1 MIGSKAYKYTEAII
15 FIASILAKRYWLFFC
30 HLYAIVCY
38 DNDVFVL
45 YKSYATVPQVS
56 ASSHKRPRKL
66 WWLIGLILFA
76 LFAVLQ
82 MPAAWLLEKYA
93 PESPYVQHVSGNLWQ
108 GSAIWQIPLSSTP
121 LTGAAEWSW
130 QPWYLLL
137 GKLGAEVSINSEQT
151 RLNGQVKVGLSSW
164 EVNDMS
170 GKIAPETLG
179 SVVDW
184 QLPNTPIQVN
194 NVSLKRQSD
203 SSAADKDLGK
213 NPSGFS
219 QADGQLTW
227 VGGEVGY
234 PSGGKVFYITIPAM
248 RAELSAEQK
257 NNKKLLHIN
266 LVNNQ
271 DKRLGDLY
279 IDGDNMLDVSLTQ
292 RLLENMPEYKGQ
304 APQDTPV
311 VSVRQP
317 LMNGLGA
324 R

>member
-1 MIGSKAYKYTEAII
+1 MP
-15 FIASILAKRYWLFFC
+15 
-30 HLYAIVCY
+30 H
-38 DNDVFVL
+38 
-45 YKSYATVPQVS
+45 VS
-56 ASSHKRPRKL
+56 TSSHKRPRKL
-66 WWLIGLILFA
+66 WWLLGFIFFA

-93 PESPYVQHVSGNLWQ
+93 PDTPYVQHVSGNLWQ
-108 GSAIWQIPLSSTP
+108 GSAIWQFPVSATP

-130 QPWYLLL
+130 QPWHLLL
-137 GKLGAEVSINSEQT
+137 GKLGAEVDISSEQT
-151 RLNGQVKVGLSSW
+151 RLNGQVKVGTSSW
-164 EVNDMS
+164 QIQNMS
-170 GKIAPETLG
+170 GKIAPETL
-179 SVVDW
+179 SNVVDW

-194 NVSLKRQSD
+194 NVSLKRQSAKNSEA
-203 SSAADKDLGK
+203 SSSDRNAA
-213 NPSGFS
+213 GFREAS
-219 QADGQLTW
+219 GQLTW

-234 PSGGKVFYITIPAM
+234 PSGGKVFYLTMPAL

-257 NNKKLLHIN
+257 NNKNLLHVN
-266 LVNNQ
+266 LINNQ

-317 LMNGLGA
+317 LLSGLGA

>member
-1 MIGSKAYKYTEAII
+1 M
-15 FIASILAKRYWLFFC
+15 
-30 HLYAIVCY
+30 
-38 DNDVFVL
+38 
-45 YKSYATVPQVS
+45 PQVS
-56 ASSHKRPRKL
+56 TSSHKRPRKL
-66 WWLIGLILFA
+66 WWLFGLILFA

-93 PESPYVQHVSGNLWQ
+93 PDTPYVQHVSGNLWQ
-108 GSAIWQIPLSSTP
+108 GSAIWQLPVSATP

-130 QPWYLLL
+130 QPWHLLF
-137 GKLGAEVSINSEQT
+137 GKLGAEVDISSEQT
-151 RLNGQVKVGLSSW
+151 RLNGQVKVGSSSW
-164 EVNDMS
+164 QVQNMS
-170 GKIAPETLG
+170 GKIAPETLD

-184 QLPNTPIQVN
+184 QLPNAPIQVN
-194 NVSLKRQSD
+194 NVSLKRQSAANAAAST
-203 SSAADKDLGK
+203 SSENSGK
-213 NPSGFS
+213 NVAGFS
-219 QADGQLTW
+219 EASGQLTW

-234 PSGGKVFYITIPAM
+234 PSGGKVFYITMPAL

-257 NNKKLLHIN
+257 NNKNLLHIN

-317 LMNGLGA
+317 LLDGLGA

>member
-1 MIGSKAYKYTEAII
+1 MP
-15 FIASILAKRYWLFFC
+15 
-30 HLYAIVCY
+30 H
-38 DNDVFVL
+38 
-45 YKSYATVPQVS
+45 VS
-56 ASSHKRPRKL
+56 TSSHKRPRKL
-66 WWLIGLILFA
+66 WWLLGFIFFA

-93 PESPYVQHVSGNLWQ
+93 PDTPYVQHVSGNLWQ
-108 GSAIWQIPLSSTP
+108 GSAIWQFPVSATP

-130 QPWYLLL
+130 QPWHLLL
-137 GKLGAEVSINSEQT
+137 GKLGAEVDISSEQT
-151 RLNGQVKVGLSSW
+151 RLNGQVKVGSSSW
-164 EVNDMS
+164 QIQNMS
-170 GKIAPETLG
+170 GKIAPETLA

-194 NVSLKRQSD
+194 NVSLKRQSAKNSE
-203 SSAADKDLGK
+203 SSSSDRNAA
-213 NPSGFS
+213 GFREAS
-219 QADGQLTW
+219 GQLTW

-234 PSGGKVFYITIPAM
+234 PSGGKVFYITMPAL

-257 NNKKLLHIN
+257 NNKNLLHVN
-266 LVNNQ
+266 LINNQ

-317 LMNGLGA
+317 LLNGLGV

>member
-1 MIGSKAYKYTEAII
+1 M
-15 FIASILAKRYWLFFC
+15 
-30 HLYAIVCY
+30 
-38 DNDVFVL
+38 
-45 YKSYATVPQVS
+45 PQVS
-56 ASSHKRPRKL
+56 ASSYKRPRKL
-66 WWLIGLILFA
+66 WWLVGFVLFA

-93 PESPYVQHVSGNLWQ
+93 PDTPYVQHVSGNLWQ
-108 GSAIWQIPLSSTP
+108 GSAIWQLPVSAAP
-121 LTGAAEWSW
+121 LTGAAEWTW
-130 QPWYLLL
+130 QPWHLLL
-137 GKLGAEVSINSEQT
+137 GKLGAKVDISSEQT
-151 RLNGQVKVGLSSW
+151 RLNGQVKVGASSW
-164 EVNDMS
+164 QVQNMS
-170 GKIAPETLG
+170 GKIAPETLA

-194 NVSLKRQSD
+194 NVSLKRQS
-203 SSAADKDLGK
+203 AK
-213 NPSGFS
+213 NTEASNSGRNAVGFS
-219 QADGQLTW
+219 EASGQLTW

-234 PSGGKVFYITIPAM
+234 PSGGKVFYITMPAL

-257 NNKKLLHIN
+257 NNKNLLHVS

-271 DKRLGDLY
+271 EKRLGDLY

-317 LMNGLGA
+317 LLAGLGT

>member
-1 MIGSKAYKYTEAII
+1 M
-15 FIASILAKRYWLFFC
+15 
-30 HLYAIVCY
+30 
-38 DNDVFVL
+38 
-45 YKSYATVPQVS
+45 PQVS
-56 ASSHKRPRKL
+56 TSSHKRPRKL
-66 WWLIGLILFA
+66 WWLFGFILFA

-93 PESPYVQHVSGNLWQ
+93 PDTPYVQHVSGNLWQ
-108 GSAIWQIPLSSTP
+108 GSAIWQLPVSATP

-130 QPWYLLL
+130 QPWHLLL
-137 GKLGAEVSINSEQT
+137 GKLGVEVDISSEQT
-151 RLNGQVKVGLSSW
+151 RLNGQVKVSSSSW
-164 EVNDMS
+164 QVQNIS
-170 GKIAPETLG
+170 GKIAPETLA

-184 QLPNTPIQVN
+184 QLPNAPIQVN
-194 NVSLKRQSD
+194 NVSLKRQSATNGAAST
-203 SSAADKDLGK
+203 SSENSGK
-213 NPSGFS
+213 NVAGFS
-219 QADGQLTW
+219 EASGQMTW

-234 PSGGKVFYITIPAM
+234 PSGGKVFYITMPAL

-257 NNKKLLHIN
+257 NNKNLLHIN
-266 LVNNQ
+266 LINNQ

-317 LMNGLGA
+317 LLDGLGA

>member
-1 MIGSKAYKYTEAII
+1 M
-15 FIASILAKRYWLFFC
+15 
-30 HLYAIVCY
+30 
-38 DNDVFVL
+38 
-45 YKSYATVPQVS
+45 PQVS
-56 ASSHKRPRKL
+56 TSSHKRPRKL
-66 WWLIGLILFA
+66 WWLFGFVLFA

-93 PESPYVQHVSGNLWQ
+93 PDTPYVQHVSGNLWQ
-108 GSAIWQIPLSSTP
+108 GSAIWQLPVSATP

-130 QPWYLLL
+130 QPWHLLL
-137 GKLGAEVSINSEQT
+137 GKLGAEVDISSEQT
-151 RLNGQVKVGLSSW
+151 RLKGQVKVGSSSW
-164 EVNDMS
+164 QVQNMS
-170 GKIAPETLG
+170 GKIAPETLA

-184 QLPNTPIQVN
+184 QLPNAPIQVN
-194 NVSLKRQSD
+194 NVSLKRQSAANGAAST
-203 SSAADKDLGK
+203 SSENSGK
-213 NPSGFS
+213 NAAGFS
-219 QADGQLTW
+219 EASGQLTW

-234 PSGGKVFYITIPAM
+234 PSGGKVFYITMPAL

-257 NNKKLLHIN
+257 NNKNLLHIN

-317 LMNGLGA
+317 LLDGLGA

>member
-1 MIGSKAYKYTEAII
+1 MA
-15 FIASILAKRYWLFFC
+15 
-30 HLYAIVCY
+30 
-38 DNDVFVL
+38 
-45 YKSYATVPQVS
+45 QVS
-56 ASSHKRPRKL
+56 ELSHKRPRKL
-66 WWLIGLILFA
+66 WWLIGFVLFA

-82 MPAAWLLEKYA
+82 MPAAWLLQKYA
-93 PESPYVQHVSGNLWQ
+93 PNTPYVQHVSGNVWQ

-121 LTGAAEWSW
+121 LTGMAEWSW
-130 QPWYLLL
+130 QPWQLLTA
-137 GKLGAEVSINSEQT
+137 KLGADVNINSEQT
-151 RLNGQVKVGLSSW
+151 RLNGQVKLGLNSW
-164 EVNDMS
+164 QVDDMS
-170 GKIAPETLG
+170 GKIAPETLA

-194 NVSLKRQSD
+194 GVSLKRQSSD
-203 SSAADKDLGK
+203 NSSSESAENESAKNAA
-213 NPSGFS
+213 GFS
-219 QADGQLTW
+219 EADGQLTW

-234 PSGGKVFYITIPAM
+234 PSGGKVFYITMPAL

-257 NNKKLLHIN
+257 NNKNLLHIN
-266 LVNNQ
+266 LLNNQ

-317 LMNGLGA
+317 LLAGLGA
-324 R
+324 P

>member
-1 MIGSKAYKYTEAII
+1 M
-15 FIASILAKRYWLFFC
+15 
-30 HLYAIVCY
+30 
-38 DNDVFVL
+38 
-45 YKSYATVPQVS
+45 PQVS
-56 ASSHKRPRKL
+56 TSSYKRPRKL
-66 WWLIGLILFA
+66 WWLFGFVLFA

-93 PESPYVQHVSGNLWQ
+93 PDTPYVQHVSGNLWQ
-108 GSAIWQIPLSSTP
+108 GSAIWQLPVSATP

-130 QPWYLLL
+130 QPWHLLL
-137 GKLGAEVSINSEQT
+137 GKLAAEVDISSEQT
-151 RLNGQVKVGLSSW
+151 RLNGQVKVGTSSW
-164 EVNDMS
+164 QIQDMS
-170 GKIAPETLG
+170 GKIAPETLT

-194 NVSLKRQSD
+194 NVLLKRQFSSNAAASD
-203 SSAADKDLGK
+203 SGSGSNNSSATKAA
-213 NPSGFS
+213 GFS
-219 QADGQLTW
+219 EADGQLTW

-234 PSGGKVFYITIPAM
+234 PSGGKVFYITMPAL

-257 NNKKLLHIN
+257 NNKNLLHIN

-317 LMNGLGA
+317 LLDGLGA

>member
-1 MIGSKAYKYTEAII
+1 MA
-15 FIASILAKRYWLFFC
+15 
-30 HLYAIVCY
+30 
-38 DNDVFVL
+38 
-45 YKSYATVPQVS
+45 QVS
-56 ASSHKRPRKL
+56 ELSHKRPRKL
-66 WWLIGLILFA
+66 WWLIGFVLFA

-82 MPAAWLLEKYA
+82 MPAAWLLQKYA
-93 PESPYVQHVSGNLWQ
+93 PNTPYVQHVSGNVWQ

-121 LTGAAEWSW
+121 LTGMAEWSW
-130 QPWYLLL
+130 QPWQLLT
-137 GKLGAEVSINSEQT
+137 GKLGADVNINSDQT
-151 RLNGQVKVGLSSW
+151 RLNGQVKLGLNSW
-164 EVNDMS
+164 QVDDMS
-170 GKIAPETLG
+170 GKIAPETLA

-194 NVSLKRQSD
+194 GVSLKRQSSD
-203 SSAADKDLGK
+203 NASSESAENESAKNAA
-213 NPSGFS
+213 GFS
-219 QADGQLTW
+219 EADGQLTW

-234 PSGGKVFYITIPAM
+234 PSGGKVFYITIPAL

-257 NNKKLLHIN
+257 NNKNLLHIN
-266 LVNNQ
+266 LLNNQ

-317 LMNGLGA
+317 LLTGLGA
-324 R
+324 P

>member
-1 MIGSKAYKYTEAII
+1 MP
-15 FIASILAKRYWLFFC
+15 
-30 HLYAIVCY
+30 H
-38 DNDVFVL
+38 
-45 YKSYATVPQVS
+45 VS
-56 ASSHKRPRKL
+56 TSSHKRPRKL
-66 WWLIGLILFA
+66 WWLLGFIFFA
-76 LFAVLQ
+76 LFAMLQ

-93 PESPYVQHVSGNLWQ
+93 PDTPYVQHVSGNLWQ
-108 GSAIWQIPLSSTP
+108 GSAIWQFPVSATP

-130 QPWYLLL
+130 QPWHLLL
-137 GKLGAEVSINSEQT
+137 GKLGAEVDISSEQT
-151 RLNGQVKVGLSSW
+151 RLNGQVKVGSSSW
-164 EVNDMS
+164 QIQNMS
-170 GKIAPETLG
+170 GKIAPETLA

-194 NVSLKRQSD
+194 NVSLKRQSAKNSEAGNSD
-203 SSAADKDLGK
+203 RNAA
-213 NPSGFS
+213 GFREAS
-219 QADGQLTW
+219 GQLTW

-234 PSGGKVFYITIPAM
+234 PSGGKVFYLTMPAL

-257 NNKKLLHIN
+257 NNKNLLHVN
-266 LVNNQ
+266 LINNQ

-317 LMNGLGA
+317 LLNGLGV

>member
-1 MIGSKAYKYTEAII
+1 MP
-15 FIASILAKRYWLFFC
+15 
-30 HLYAIVCY
+30 H
-38 DNDVFVL
+38 
-45 YKSYATVPQVS
+45 VS
-56 ASSHKRPRKL
+56 TSSHKRPRKL
-66 WWLIGLILFA
+66 WWLLGFIFFA

-93 PESPYVQHVSGNLWQ
+93 PDTPYVQHVSGNLWQ
-108 GSAIWQIPLSSTP
+108 GSAIWQLPVSTAP

-130 QPWYLLL
+130 QPWHLLL
-137 GKLGAEVSINSEQT
+137 GKLGAEVDISSEQT
-151 RLNGQVKVGLSSW
+151 RLNGQVKVGSSSW
-164 EVNDMS
+164 QIQNMS
-170 GKIAPETLG
+170 GKIAPETLA

-194 NVSLKRQSD
+194 NISLKRQSAANPAST
-203 SSAADKDLGK
+203 SSENSGK
-213 NPSGFS
+213 NAAGFS
-219 QADGQLTW
+219 EAGGQLTW

-234 PSGGKVFYITIPAM
+234 PSGGKVFYLTMPAL

-257 NNKKLLHIN
+257 NNKNLLHVN
-266 LVNNQ
+266 LINNQ

-317 LMNGLGA
+317 LLNGLGV

>member
-1 MIGSKAYKYTEAII
+1 MP
-15 FIASILAKRYWLFFC
+15 
-30 HLYAIVCY
+30 H
-38 DNDVFVL
+38 
-45 YKSYATVPQVS
+45 VS
-56 ASSHKRPRKL
+56 TSSHKRPRKL
-66 WWLIGLILFA
+66 WWLLGFIFFA

-93 PESPYVQHVSGNLWQ
+93 PDTPYVQHVSGNLWQ
-108 GSAIWQIPLSSTP
+108 GSAIWQLPVSTAP

-130 QPWYLLL
+130 QPWHLLL
-137 GKLGAEVSINSEQT
+137 GKLGAEVDISSEQT
-151 RLNGQVKVGLSSW
+151 RLNGQVKVGSSSW
-164 EVNDMS
+164 QIQNMS
-170 GKIAPETLG
+170 GKIAPETLA

-194 NVSLKRQSD
+194 NISLKRQSAANPAST
-203 SSAADKDLGK
+203 SSENSGK
-213 NPSGFS
+213 NAAGFS
-219 QADGQLTW
+219 EAGGQLTW

-234 PSGGKVFYITIPAM
+234 PSGGKVFYITMPAL

-257 NNKKLLHIN
+257 NNKNLLHVN
-266 LVNNQ
+266 LINNQ

-317 LMNGLGA
+317 LLNGLGA

>member
-1 MIGSKAYKYTEAII
+1 MP
-15 FIASILAKRYWLFFC
+15 
-30 HLYAIVCY
+30 H
-38 DNDVFVL
+38 
-45 YKSYATVPQVS
+45 VS
-56 ASSHKRPRKL
+56 TSSHKRPRKL
-66 WWLIGLILFA
+66 WWLLGFIFFA
-76 LFAVLQ
+76 LFAMLQ

-93 PESPYVQHVSGNLWQ
+93 PDTPYVQHVSGNLWQ
-108 GSAIWQIPLSSTP
+108 GSAIWQFPVSATP

-130 QPWYLLL
+130 QPWHLLL
-137 GKLGAEVSINSEQT
+137 GKLGAEVDISSEQT
-151 RLNGQVKVGLSSW
+151 RLNGQVKVGSSSW
-164 EVNDMS
+164 QIQNMS
-170 GKIAPETLG
+170 GKIAPETLA

-194 NVSLKRQSD
+194 NISLKRQSAANPAST
-203 SSAADKDLGK
+203 SSENSGK
-213 NPSGFS
+213 NAAGFS
-219 QADGQLTW
+219 EAGGQLTW

-234 PSGGKVFYITIPAM
+234 PSGGKVFYITMPAL

-257 NNKKLLHIN
+257 NNKNLLHVN
-266 LVNNQ
+266 LINNQ

-317 LMNGLGA
+317 LLNGLGV

>member
-1 MIGSKAYKYTEAII
+1 M
-15 FIASILAKRYWLFFC
+15 
-30 HLYAIVCY
+30 
-38 DNDVFVL
+38 
-45 YKSYATVPQVS
+45 PQVS
-56 ASSHKRPRKL
+56 TSSYKRPRKL
-66 WWLIGLILFA
+66 WWLFGFILFA

-93 PESPYVQHVSGNLWQ
+93 PDTPYVQHVSGNLWQ
-108 GSAIWQIPLSSTP
+108 GSAIWQLPVSATP

-130 QPWYLLL
+130 QPWHLLL
-137 GKLGAEVSINSEQT
+137 GKLGAEVDISSEQT
-151 RLNGQVKVGLSSW
+151 RLNGQVKVGTSSW
-164 EVNDMS
+164 QVQNMS
-170 GKIAPETLG
+170 GKIAPETLA

-184 QLPNTPIQVN
+184 QLPNAPIQVN
-194 NVSLKRQSD
+194 NVSLKRQSAANAAAST
-203 SSAADKDLGK
+203 SSENSGK
-213 NPSGFS
+213 NVAGFS
-219 QADGQLTW
+219 EASGQLTW

-234 PSGGKVFYITIPAM
+234 PSGGKVFYITMPAL

-257 NNKKLLHIN
+257 NNKNLLHIN

-317 LMNGLGA
+317 LLDGLGA